1 MVRLS
6 LTREQKR
13 KRGMMGMASQLSNI
27 TRFGDITVLT
37 GGEAQVSWTLAS
49 WVVLHIFQSS
59 SCCCKEKIQFLHV
72 YFITLDM

>member
-6 LTREQKR
+6 MTREQR

-37 GGEAQVSWTLAS
+37 GGEAQVSWTMAS
-49 WVVLHIFQSS
+49 WVVLHIFQ
-59 SCCCKEKIQFLHV
+59 KFQLP
-72 YFITLDM
+72 L

>member
-6 LTREQKR
+6 MTREQKLR

-37 GGEAQVSWTLAS
+37 GGEAQVS
-49 WVVLHIFQSS
+49 
-59 SCCCKEKIQFLHV
+59 
-72 YFITLDM
+72 